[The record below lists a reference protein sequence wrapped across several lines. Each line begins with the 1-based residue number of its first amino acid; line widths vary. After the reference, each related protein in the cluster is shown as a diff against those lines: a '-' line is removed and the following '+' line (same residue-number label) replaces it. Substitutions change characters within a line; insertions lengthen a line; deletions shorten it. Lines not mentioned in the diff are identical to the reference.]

1 MSDFGLEDV
10 SIRIIGDGSALR
22 TGVRVSEDSP
32 NLNNHCPLLCGNRA
46 CAFLLRFGHVEII

>member
-10 SIRIIGDGSALR
+10 RTRVIGDASALR

-32 NLNNHCPLLCGNRA
+32 
-46 CAFLLRFGHVEII
+46 ISI

>member
-10 SIRIIGDGSALR
+10 SIRVIGDGSALR

-32 NLNNHCPLLCGNRA
+32 ICIQDDTPSK
-46 CAFLLRFGHVEII
+46 